1 MTIPRRDLLRQS
13 EVLERRTM
21 GRERGHIWAGG
32 PRDDRAQKRWWVKG
46 VRLPSADR
54 PGPSEAVGLFY
65 PQQDTL
71 ILNYLRPSEPC
82 NFYPCFPVLP
92 LSLAL
97 YPRAGFH
104 VPKIKAKGTI

>member
-13 EVLERRTM
+13 EVLERRTI

-54 PGPSEAVGLFY
+54 PGPSEAVGFCFTHNRILLF
-65 PQQDTL
+65 
-71 ILNYLRPSEPC
+71 S
-82 NFYPCFPVLP
+82 
-92 LSLAL
+92 
-97 YPRAGFH
+97 
-104 VPKIKAKGTI
+104 TI